1 MVEESEENIDPQ
13 ASEDS
18 NDPDKE
24 ELIEQGG
31 IDDLLSEMQAQSSS
45 NEEKNKDQVED
56 QGSIDDIL
64 SGASKNTGSDS
75 STLGKEGGSSDVFLD
90 QSDIDALINESNSTD
105 NGLILDFNG
114 DEFPSNKKVNCEI
127 CDFRNPVFLSE
138 RELRQ
143 IRIRHESFMHYLSA
157 HLSIFLR
164 MGVTLN
170 MSKLH
175 TLPYEKFL
183 ETIETP
189 TYISLFKI
197 NPLNGVSIFNISP
210 RLALTMVNRMLGGK
224 GHSVTSDRFL
234 TEIEMSIIDDIVQIV
249 IDEWISLWS
258 DMHKIGDMVPSL
270 VGRENNGRFLQT
282 APRDAIMLILDIETG
297 IGDCSELFQIAF
309 PYYFIEP
316 IVRIL
321 QNESKKYEKIEVTEK
336 KTKWYPSYNDIEVPL
351 YAEWEPCYLSVS
363 DLLKIRVGDVIEMPK
378 NAIKNTRI
386 RVHDEVRYISEVG
399 IENNQVAVNITE
411 KVENSRFI
419 DYE

>member
-1 MVEESEENIDPQ
+1 MVEEPEEDLEPQ
-13 ASEDS
+13 DSEDIK
-18 NDPDKE
+18 NTDKE
-24 ELIEQGG
+24 EFVEQEG
-31 IDDLLSEMQAQSSS
+31 IDDILSEMQDRSSS
-45 NEEKNKDQVED
+45 EEENHSISED

-64 SGASKNTGSDS
+64 NSAKKNTGSDS
-75 STLGKEGGSSDVFLD
+75 SILGEEGSEKDVFLD
-90 QSDIDALINESNSTD
+90 QSDIDALINENKSKPNE
-105 NGLILDFNG
+105 LILDFNG
-114 DEFPSNKKVNCEI
+114 EKFPAGKKINYEI

-143 IRIRHESFMHYLSA
+143 IRIRHESFIHYLSA

-197 NPLNGVSIFNISP
+197 NPLNGVSVFNISP

-224 GHSVTSDRFL
+224 GHSITTDRFL
-234 TEIEMSIIDDIVQIV
+234 TEIEMSIIDDVVQIV

-258 DMHKIGDMVPSL
+258 DMDEIGDMIPSL

-282 APRDAIMLILDIETG
+282 APRDAIMLILDVETG

-336 KTKWYPSYNDIEVPL
+336 KAKWYPSYNDIEVPL

-363 DLLKIRVGDVIEMPK
+363 DLLKIREGDVIEMPRD
-378 NAIKNTRI
+378 AIKNTRI
-386 RVHDEVRYISEVG
+386 RVHDEIRYISEVG

-411 KVENSRFI
+411 KIESSKFI
-419 DYE
+419 DHE

>member
-1 MVEESEENIDPQ
+1 MVEEPEEDLEPQ
-13 ASEDS
+13 DSEDIK
-18 NDPDKE
+18 NTDKE
-24 ELIEQGG
+24 EFVEQEG
-31 IDDLLSEMQAQSSS
+31 IDDILSEMQDRSSS
-45 NEEKNKDQVED
+45 EEENHSISED

-64 SGASKNTGSDS
+64 NSAKKNTGSDS
-75 STLGKEGGSSDVFLD
+75 SILGEEGSEKDVFLD
-90 QSDIDALINESNSTD
+90 QSDIDALINENKSKPNE
-105 NGLILDFNG
+105 LILDFNG
-114 DEFPSNKKVNCEI
+114 KKFPAGKKVNYEI

-143 IRIRHESFMHYLSA
+143 IRIRHESFIHYLSA

-197 NPLNGVSIFNISP
+197 NPLNGVSVFNISP

-224 GHSVTSDRFL
+224 GHSITTDRFL
-234 TEIEMSIIDDIVQIV
+234 TEIEMSIIDDVVQIV

-258 DMHKIGDMVPSL
+258 DMDEIGDMIPSL

-282 APRDAIMLILDIETG
+282 APRDAIMLILDVETG

-336 KTKWYPSYNDIEVPL
+336 KAKWYPSYNDIEVPL

-363 DLLKIRVGDVIEMPK
+363 DLLKIREGDVIEMPRD
-378 NAIKNTRI
+378 AIKNTRI
-386 RVHDEVRYISEVG
+386 RVHDEIRYISEVG

-411 KVENSRFI
+411 KIESSKFI
-419 DYE
+419 DHE

>member
-1 MVEESEENIDPQ
+1 MVDEPDEDLDPQ
-13 ASEDS
+13 ASEEFKT
-18 NDPDKE
+18 PDKE
-24 ELIEQGG
+24 ETIEQGG
-31 IDDLLSEMQAQSSS
+31 IDDLLSEMQDGSTSDADNNIS
-45 NEEKNKDQVED
+45 ED
-56 QGSIDDIL
+56 QNNIDDIL
-64 SGASKNTGSDS
+64 NTAKASTGSDS
-75 STLGKEGGSSDVFLD
+75 STLGEEGNEKDIFLD
-90 QSDIDALINESNSTD
+90 QNDIDALINDNKSNV
-105 NGLILDFNG
+105 NELILDFNG
-114 DEFPSNKKVNCEI
+114 EKFPTSKKVNYEI

-143 IRIRHESFMHYLSA
+143 IRIRHESFIHYLSA

-175 TLPYEKFL
+175 TLPYEKFI
-183 ETIETP
+183 ETVETP

-197 NPLNGVSIFNISP
+197 HPLNGVSVFNISP

-224 GHSVTSDRFL
+224 GHSINTDRFL

-258 DMHKIGDMVPSL
+258 DMGEIGDMIPSL

-282 APRDAIMLILDIETG
+282 APRDAIMLILDVETG

-336 KTKWYPSYNDIEVPL
+336 KPKWYPSYNDIEVPL
-351 YAEWEPCYLSVS
+351 YAELEPCYLSVS
-363 DLLKIRVGDVIEMPK
+363 DLLKLREGDVIEMPK
-378 NAIKNTRI
+378 GAIKNTRI

-399 IENNQVAVNITE
+399 IENNQVAVNITKKIE
-411 KVENSRFI
+411 SSKFI